1 VKGNPGNKPNNS
13 FDDLPVKNSQ
23 WPIVRLWIFLLLTFI
38 FFIFLP
44 SLIGLDGM
52 DGGFA
57 IGLVSFFMVIVSL
70 VVIVIYR
77 SRAKQV
83 DCILAGEGRIAV
95 WNYQPDEWM
104 RFVERD
110 FAEQKMLNRS
120 IFYLIAGIS
129 IVVGILLTI
138 VYQDILMAEIILG
151 LIAFLAVIAFITPY
165 FRLKKLRKSNQLVI
179 ISEKGAVIGKM
190 FHLWENSGAS
200 LDEVSWNDQNPGT
213 VMIEFTYSVP
223 SRNGR
228 DQQVA
233 RVPVPEGKNEEARQ
247 VFEHFADKLK
257 KAE

>member
-1 VKGNPGNKPNNS
+1 VKRNPGDKPTNS

-23 WPIVRLWIFLLLTFI
+23 WQIVRLWVILLLTFV
-38 FFIFLP
+38 FLIFLP

-57 IGLVSFFMVIVSL
+57 IGFVSFFMGIVSL
-70 VVIVIYR
+70 VVIFIYT
-77 SRAKQV
+77 SRARQL
-83 DCILAGEGRIAV
+83 DSILSGEGRLAV
-95 WNYQPDEWM
+95 WHYQPDEWK

-110 FAEQKMLNRS
+110 FAEQKIVNRS

-151 LIAFLAVIAFITPY
+151 LIAFLAIIAFITPY
-165 FRLKKLRKSNQLVI
+165 FRLNKLRKSTQLVI

-190 FHLWENSGAS
+190 VHLWEKLGAS
-200 LDEVSWNDQNPGT
+200 LDKVSWNDQNPGT
-213 VMIEFTYSVP
+213 VMIEFTYSMP

-233 RVPVPEGKNEEARQ
+233 RVPVPEGKKAEARQ
-247 VFEHFADKLK
+247 VFDHFAEINKGN
-257 KAE
+257 